1 MRRIGADLLAERR
14 QREQPEELDLVLE
27 LDSVLREYPAT
38 CLGHQSDRV
47 GSAGPVGVLDE
58 VRVPRRDLRAADP
71 VALQSAGL
79 HHQAGGQLVLG
90 ILEDASESALV
101 RGLRGLAERLE
112 LGDRCLDL
120 SRIPRLEPEL
130 GPRHDLAPLGLRL
143 SVREAQLA
151 RREPPRSPL
160 VDDQRPQEDLGP
172 VASEGPC
179 ISPNAPA
186 HRAWDRARKLEA
198 AEAGGAGSMEADGVR
213 RPAACDQYVI
223 PNLGRG

>member
-1 MRRIGADLLAERR
+1 IRMTRIDYR
-14 QREQPEELDLVLE
+14 
-27 LDSVLREYPAT
+27 AT
-38 CLGHQSDRV
+38 ES
-47 GSAGPVGVLDE
+47 
-58 VRVPRRDLRAADP
+58 
-71 VALQSAGL
+71 VALQSAIIQ
-79 HHQAGGQLVLG
+79 HQAGGQLVVG

-101 RGLRGLAERLE
+101 RGLRGLAEGLE

-120 SRIPRLEPEL
+120 SWIPRLEPEL
-130 GPRHDLAPLGLRL
+130 RPRHDLPLLELRL

-172 VASEGPC
+172 VASVGPC
-179 ISPNAPA
+179 IHPNASA

-198 AEAGGAGSMEADGVR
+198 AEAGDAGSMEADGVR